1 MSQNYDSNLKDWI
14 QEEKKAIELTQIVG
28 ALWLD
33 HSIELILF
41 RRRIYDNSISE
52 ILNDHLYAARFS
64 GLPFTVDT
72 SILLAKAIS
81 KLDLNPARIDLGRLG
96 SEWLNEGDNYS
107 DVDAFVQDK
116 LSALI
121 SKTDFVLT
129 PKDVVLYGFGRI
141 GRLAARVLVQEAG
154 KGQQLRLK
162 AIVTRGNSDD
172 DILKRASLLRKDSV
186 HGKMQG
192 TIEADLE
199 NKALII
205 NGHVVK
211 MIHSNGPG
219 EVDFTEYGINDALL
233 IDNTGVWRDRE
244 GLSKHLNSNGIA
256 KVLLTAPGKGDIP
269 NIVHAVNHDKFT
281 PDSDTV
287 FSAASCTT
295 NAIVPALKV
304 IEDNLG
310 IERGHIETVHSYT
323 NDQNLLDNYHKKN
336 RRGRSAPINMVITET
351 GAASAVK
358 KVMPELSCSITG
370 NAVRVPTPNV
380 SLAILN
386 LTLKKP
392 ASKEEVNELLR
403 KAASGGVLSEQLDYS
418 VSSDLVSTDVVGNS
432 HASVI
437 DALATIG
444 SEDGKTVVIYAWYD
458 NEYGYTRQVVR
469 LAKYLSNVIRLR
481 YY

>member
-1 MSQNYDSNLKDWI
+1 MSKNYDSNLNSWI

-41 RRRIYDNSISE
+41 RRRIFDNSISE
-52 ILNDHLYAARFS
+52 ILNDHLYAARFA

-72 SILLAKAIS
+72 SITLAKAIT
-81 KLDLNPARIDLGRLG
+81 KLDLKPARIDLGRLG
-96 SEWLNEGDNYS
+96 SEWLNEGDKYA
-107 DVDAFVQDK
+107 DADAFVQDK

-121 SKTDFVLT
+121 SKTDFELT

-244 GLSKHLNSNGIA
+244 GLSQHLNSNGIA

-269 NIVHAVNHDKFT
+269 NIVHAVNHETFS
-281 PDSDTV
+281 PDSDTI

-418 VSSDLVSTDVVGNS
+418 ISTDLVSTDIVGNS

-458 NEYGYTRQVVR
+458 NEFGYTRQVVR